1 MTTRSCD
8 DALGCGIGILQ
19 SVDPASRSMTPG
31 YMTWSTG
38 MNSDNVHYWNYDE
51 KM

>member
-8 DALGCGIGILQ
+8 DALGYGIGILQ
-19 SVDPASRSMTPG
+19 SVGSVSRSMTPG

-38 MNSDNVHYWNYDE
+38 MNSDNVHCRN
-51 KM
+51 